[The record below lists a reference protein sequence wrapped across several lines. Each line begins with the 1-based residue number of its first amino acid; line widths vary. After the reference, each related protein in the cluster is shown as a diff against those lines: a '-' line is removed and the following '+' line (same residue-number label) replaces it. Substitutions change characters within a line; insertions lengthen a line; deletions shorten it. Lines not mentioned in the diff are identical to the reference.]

1 MTDATVGSGEGAP
14 ATPADWRAGI
24 ADPDIKG
31 FIDLKGW
38 DTPEKAIQS
47 YRQLETHIG
56 APPDR
61 LAKIPEKDRFTDPEA
76 WRELDKRMG
85 FAPPETPEEYEI
97 TVPDGLD
104 DKYAKAV
111 AAEALRLG
119 IPKHMVKGL
128 ADFNAKFTSDA
139 VAEMDAASERS
150 HTESL
155 AALKAEW
162 GGRYDETMTLAQRA
176 EAALKTDMGVSDDDL
191 LALQNAS
198 PRAYYKLL
206 AAHGGTMR
214 EAEHISGDGGGSVT
228 HRNLSPEA
236 AQVRI
241 NQLKADPGFRQRY
254 LDGDAQANAE
264 MNHLLTITTQ
274 AKGGR

>member
-1 MTDATVGSGEGAP
+1 MTDSTVGSGESVP

-24 ADPDIKG
+24 TDPDTKG

-47 YRQLETHIG
+47 YRQLESHIG

-61 LAKIPEKDRFTDPEA
+61 LLKLPEKADDPA
-76 WRELDKRMG
+76 WGDIHKRLG
-85 FAPPETPEEYEI
+85 FAPPATPEEYEI

-119 IPKHMVKGL
+119 IPKNMVKGL
-128 ADFNAKFTSDA
+128 ADFNAKFTA
-139 VAEMDAASERS
+139 EAIAEMDAATERG

-176 EAALKTDMGVSDDDL
+176 EAAMKADMGVGDDDL
-191 LALQNAS
+191 LALMNAS

-206 AAHGGTMR
+206 AGYGGTMR
-214 EAEHISGDGGGSVT
+214 EAPHISGDGSGSNPL
-228 HRNLSPEA
+228 RSLSPEA

-241 NQLKADPGFRQRY
+241 TQLKADPSFRQKY
-254 LDGDAQANAE
+254 LDGDVQANNE
-264 MNHLLTITTQ
+264 MTHLLTIVTQ
-274 AKGGR
+274 AKSGR